1 MAQTQIGITGGITN
15 NNFQSSVYT
24 WLRCNDLWDNLG
36 INQLLKFIMQTFDG
50 TEEEDFH
57 FRKTLAVISECLLQ
71 DILQYF
77 CISKW
82 QNQNANPWFLVG
94 RTCRL
99 KLSFFLSFYFGI

>member
-1 MAQTQIGITGGITN
+1 MEMAQTQIGITGGITN

-77 CISKW
+77 CISK
-82 QNQNANPWFLVG
+82 
-94 RTCRL
+94 
-99 KLSFFLSFYFGI
+99 